1 MAKGKSD
8 LSKFTERQAK
18 PPVERIDPLSKRE
31 LKDGKVYLLSA
42 NCSIPG
48 GIAVLPPGTELRE
61 CYDGY
66 FSVYI
71 GGEKLWFRVGGKI
84 IEAVKEQLT
93 HKELIIV

>member
-1 MAKGKSD
+1 MAKGKLD
-8 LSKFTERQAK
+8 LSKFNERPSK
-18 PPVERIDPLSKRE
+18 PTIERIDPLSKKERVN
-31 LKDGKVYLLSA
+31 GKIYTVNA

-61 CYDGY
+61 CNDGY

-71 GGEKLWFRVGGKI
+71 DGSKLWFRVGGKI
-84 IEAVKEQLT
+84 MEAVKEHLT